1 MRVEVHIERLVLQGL
16 PLRGGDL
23 ARVRAALEASLA
35 DMLVSLG
42 PEALARAWSEPARQ
56 VGITLPHDPGP
67 TQVGAGIGG
76 ALGAAI
82 TAEGVR

>member
-16 PLRGGDL
+16 PLMGGDL
-23 ARVRAALEASLA
+23 ARVQAALEASLA
-35 DMLVSLG
+35 DVLVGLG
-42 PEALARAWSEPARQ
+42 PEALVRASSEPARR
-56 VGITLPHDPGP
+56 VGITLPQDPGP